1 VLMLSRQLP
10 AQASAWMRPSSPMAM
25 TASLHP
31 AQEQQRGRLQPRMSS
46 PVLIWNIVDSTLLD
60 AAIGRA
66 KYKGPNEHKATSDH
80 FMSLVNDSSNE

>member
-1 VLMLSRQLP
+1 
-10 AQASAWMRPSSPMAM
+10 
-25 TASLHP
+25 
-31 AQEQQRGRLQPRMSS
+31 
-46 PVLIWNIVDSTLLD
+46 VDSTLLD